1 MSMVSYDNLED
12 WCVEFINLK
21 YVLEELHHYTSY
33 DVDSVKKEF
42 HEVVEEIN
50 KETWEII
57 NSKWYSIE

>member
-1 MSMVSYDNLED
+1 MVSYDNLED

-42 HEVVEEIN
+42 HEVVEAIN
-50 KETWEII
+50 KESWEII
-57 NSKWYSIE
+57 NSKWYKIE

>member
-1 MSMVSYDNLED
+1 MASYDNLED

-21 YVLEELHHYTSY
+21 YVLEELHRYTSY

-57 NSKWYSIE
+57 NSKWYPIE